1 MDITIQIEEMAR
13 AAKAASSLV
22 ANASVDQR
30 NAALLAIREAIA
42 EDRDAILTANERDL
56 EQGHSSGLDEALID
70 RLALNPAR
78 LDAVEE
84 GLIQVAALADPIGAV
99 SGLKTM
105 PSGIEVGTM
114 RVPLGVI
121 GIIYESRPNV
131 TVEAAALCLK
141 AGNAVI
147 LRGGSEAIHSNARLG
162 ASLARGLLASGLP
175 EGVAQVVPVAD
186 RAAVGALLGLSQ
198 YLDLI
203 VPRGGKG
210 LIERV
215 AAESRIPVLKHLDGI
230 CHVYIDVDADADKA
244 YQIAINAK
252 TQRYGTCNTMETL
265 LVARERTELL
275 PKLVAALQAKGVEVR
290 GCDRS
295 RSAAPAIT
303 IEAVEA
309 DWQTEYLAPILSIR
323 VVDHVQAAMEH
334 IAMFGSDHTES
345 IVTENEET
353 AMRFLREVDS
363 SSVMHNAST
372 RFADGFEYGLGAEI
386 GISTDKLHARGPVG
400 LEGLTSQKYIVKGD
414 GHIRQ

>member
-1 MDITIQIEEMAR
+1 MEIATHIEQMAR
-13 AAKAASSLV
+13 AARAASPLV
-22 ANASVDQR
+22 ANAPVDQR

-42 EDRDAILTANERDL
+42 EDREAILSANEKDL
-56 EQGHSSGLDEALID
+56 EQGRIKGLDEALID

-84 GLIQVAALADPIGAV
+84 GLAQVAALADPIGAV

-147 LRGGSEAIHSNARLG
+147 LRGGSEAIHSNAQLG
-162 ASLARGLLASGLP
+162 ASLASGLLASGLP
-175 EGVAQVVPVAD
+175 EAVAQVVPVRD

-244 YQIAINAK
+244 HRIAINAK

-265 LVARERTELL
+265 LVARERT
-275 PKLVAALQAKGVEVR
+275 A
-290 GCDRS
+290 
-295 RSAAPAIT
+295 AIT
-303 IEAVEA
+303 EVSGGTAGK
-309 DWQTEYLAPILSIR
+309 
-323 VVDHVQAAMEH
+323 
-334 IAMFGSDHTES
+334 GS
-345 IVTENEET
+345 
-353 AMRFLREVDS
+353 
-363 SSVMHNAST
+363 
-372 RFADGFEYGLGAEI
+372 
-386 GISTDKLHARGPVG
+386 
-400 LEGLTSQKYIVKGD
+400 
-414 GHIRQ
+414 